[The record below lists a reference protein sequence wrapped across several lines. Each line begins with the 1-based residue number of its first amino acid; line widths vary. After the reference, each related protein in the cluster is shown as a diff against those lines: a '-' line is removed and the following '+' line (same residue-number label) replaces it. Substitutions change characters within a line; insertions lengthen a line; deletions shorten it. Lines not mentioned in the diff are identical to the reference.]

1 MRRALFVL
9 PLLAF
14 CVLARADALEPLRRD
29 DAVDDIALGRLAAET
44 GDATLASV
52 LDGGGG
58 RDLVVAAVRA
68 SVHAHAPEA
77 LVPALVKLSVS
88 RDPQLSD
95 EAGAALTALF
105 ERLNADELASR
116 EVLLADLK
124 SACAGFD
131 VVDDAPKPRPD
142 LAQALANSRARCT
155 ELMKAAHD

>member
-1 MRRALFVL
+1 MRPGLVVL

-14 CVLARADALEPLRRD
+14 SVLARADALEPLRRD
-29 DAVDDIALGRLAAET
+29 DAVDDIALGRLAAEA

-52 LDGGGG
+52 LEGGGG
-58 RDLVVAAVRA
+58 RDLAVAAIRA

-77 LVPALVKLSVS
+77 LVPALVKRAVS

-95 EAGAALTALF
+95 EASAALTALF

-124 SACAGFD
+124 TACAGFD
-131 VVDDAPKPRPD
+131 ALDAAPKPRAD
-142 LAQALANSRARCT
+142 LAQALAASRVRCT
-155 ELMKAAHD
+155 ELLKSAHD